1 MTNRIAVLGSI
12 NVDTTY
18 HVARFPEPGETLS
31 ATDKSSA
38 PGGKGLTKLWPLLVP
53 GRRRPSSG
61 WWAPITKGVSCVK
74 PYKKTALTPS
84 LLAMTFAT
92 GPGRPW

>member
-38 PGGKGLTKLWPLLVP
+38 PGGKGANQAVAAA
-53 GRRRPSSG
+53 RSG
-61 WWAPITKGVSCVK
+61 AQT
-74 PYKKTALTPS
+74 
-84 LLAMTFAT
+84 
-92 GPGRPW
+92 

>member
-31 ATDKSSA
+31 AIDKSSA
-38 PGGKGLTKLWPLLVP
+38 PGGKGANQAVAAT
-53 GRRRPSSG
+53 RSG
-61 WWAPITKGVSCVK
+61 AQDRKSVV
-74 PYKKTALTPS
+74 
-84 LLAMTFAT
+84 
-92 GPGRPW
+92 